1 MSKMKVVVKAGHHMP
16 PIGKGGPFYSHLY
29 HGHRVNL
36 LLSKDS
42 HPEIQ
47 EGKRERHMVNDC
59 CSCCCAPGQ
68 MESECQCF
76 AYYYYDSEQVMGPF
90 DHQGYPKAEKRNK
103 QIGLQKKDQT
113 PKQRQP
119 AALITEVMRLRP

>member
-1 MSKMKVVVKAGHHMP
+1 MSKMKVAVKAGHHMP
-16 PIGKGGPFYSHLY
+16 PIGKGRPFYSHLY

-76 AYYYYDSEQVMGPF
+76 VYYYYDSEQVTGPF
-90 DHQGYPKAEKRNK
+90 DHRGYPKAARKRSNSGYREKIQLPSNVS
-103 QIGLQKKDQT
+103 LQHS
-113 PKQRQP
+113 
-119 AALITEVMRLRP
+119 